1 MLRDRGATPSA
12 AEAVLGGVLLLLITF
27 FASLQAVQPRTWPDV
42 MRIIV
47 VTQVG
52 LILVPSLLMTVML
65 TRSPRQ
71 TLLLTRPEPTA
82 VVAALGLAFVM
93 HPLVV
98 LMGQGIEWMYP
109 LSEETRQYVER
120 LTDAMRTAPAWQ
132 LVAVIALA
140 PAICEE
146 IAFRGFILSG
156 LRHVG
161 SKWTAIVV
169 SSVFFGLTHGM
180 LQQSLAAGA
189 VGLVLGYIAVQT
201 GSLLPG
207 IVFHLAHNSLGVMLG
222 RISPQTIEAI
232 PWLRWLLG
240 PSQSVATPNSYHY
253 PVLIVSCILTTAL
266 LVWFG
271 RLSHPRSPEEMLHE
285 ATHRG

>member
-1 MLRDRGATPSA
+1 
-12 AEAVLGGVLLLLITF
+12 
-27 FASLQAVQPRTWPDV
+27 
-42 MRIIV
+42 
-47 VTQVG
+47 
-52 LILVPSLLMTVML
+52 
-65 TRSPRQ
+65 
-71 TLLLTRPEPTA
+71 
-82 VVAALGLAFVM
+82 M
-93 HPLVV
+93 H
-98 LMGQGIEWMYP
+98 
-109 LSEETRQYVER
+109 S
-120 LTDAMRTAPAWQ
+120 APAWQ
-132 LVAVIALA
+132 LVAVVALA

-207 IVFHLAHNSLGVMLG
+207 VVFHLAHNSLGVMLG
-222 RISPQTIEAI
+222 RISAETIEAI

-240 PSQSVATPNSYHY
+240 PSQSVAVPTSYHY
-253 PVLIVSCILTTAL
+253 PVLIGSCIFTFAL
-266 LVWFG
+266 LLWFR
-271 RLSHPRSPEEMLHE
+271 RLPHARSAEEILQE
-285 ATHRG
+285 ATHRA